1 MGERIRISPVGT
13 KSKRT
18 AKRISYDRLKSV
30 ESLLI
35 FEEQK
40 KKTEECYKKYGTHKY
55 IWKGTLDRIKGIE
68 FNTVGLNEGDAIS
81 YSYGYYERGTKL
93 IDISITQ
100 GFIKYEYTE
109 NEEKKIYS
117 VLPENF
123 EEALTNIAMND
134 GMNSDIK
141 RENLTDIMKSNEVY
155 NVGYIIGIGKLSGIA
170 KIKKRG

>member
-1 MGERIRISPVGT
+1 MGERIWITPVGARPRDD
-13 KSKRT
+13 KKIRF
-18 AKRISYDRLKSV
+18 DRLMSV
-30 ESLLI
+30 VRSLTL
-35 FEEQK
+35 EEEMK
-40 KKTEECYKKYGTHKY
+40 KKQAHYKKYGSCKY
-55 IWKGTLDRIKGIE
+55 IWKGTLDRLKGIQ

-81 YSYGYYERGTKL
+81 YSYGYYERGTKV

-170 KIKKRG
+170 KTKNRG